1 MSQQQNQAQSSSQ
14 QNQPGQYQYP
24 PPQPQSQQVYPM
36 APMSTNQQQQVPFRR
51 IQQSYAVEVPYNA
64 GSDRCYE
71 GMLTCFGCICG
82 GLGSVPCL
90 FCFPNPFQ
98 SVPQGS
104 VGLIKKFGKFIRSVD
119 PGLYQLNPFCEKM
132 QLIDVRQRVQDC
144 PRQTILTKDN
154 VSVDIDSVLYWDIL
168 DPYIAAYLVIDVQ
181 KALIDR
187 TLTTLRMVLGNRT
200 LQDTIEHRD
209 TIAQE
214 IRDVIDNVAE
224 SWGVK
229 VESILIKD
237 VILGPELLAS
247 MSAAA
252 SQRRI
257 GDSKIIA
264 AQAEVNAAKLM
275 RQASDILNSPAAM
288 QIRFLETLQ
297 TMSKT
302 PGTKVIFMPPN
313 DSAVGVKGAMIY
325 DQLK

>member
-1 MSQQQNQAQSSSQ
+1 
-14 QNQPGQYQYP
+14 
-24 PPQPQSQQVYPM
+24 
-36 APMSTNQQQQVPFRR
+36 MSTAQQPVPFRR

-64 GSDRCYE
+64 GQDKCYE

-82 GLGSVPCL
+82 TLGSIPCL

-98 SVPQGS
+98 SVPQGT

-154 VSVDIDSVLYWDIL
+154 VSIDIDSVLYWDIL
-168 DPYIAAYLVIDVQ
+168 DPYIASYLVVNVQ

-200 LQDTIEHRD
+200 LQDTVEHRE

-214 IRDVIDNVAE
+214 IRDVIDSVAE

-229 VESILIKD
+229 VET
-237 VILGPELLAS
+237 
-247 MSAAA
+247 AA

-313 DSAVGVKGAMIY
+313 DSAVSVKGAMIY

>member
-1 MSQQQNQAQSSSQ
+1 M
-14 QNQPGQYQYP
+14 PGQYQYP
-24 PPQPQSQQVYPM
+24 PPQQQQVYPM
-36 APMSTNQQQQVPFRR
+36 APMSTQPAPFRR

-71 GMLTCFGCICG
+71 
-82 GLGSVPCL
+82 
-90 FCFPNPFQ
+90 
-98 SVPQGS
+98 VPQGT

-154 VSVDIDSVLYWDIL
+154 VSIDIDSVLYWDIL

-200 LQDTIEHRD
+200 LQDTVEHRE

-214 IRDVIDNVAE
+214 IRDVIDSVAE

-237 VILGPELLAS
+237 VILGPELLQS

-302 PGTKVIFMPPN
+302 PGTKIIFMPPN
-313 DSAVGVKGAMIY
+313 DSAVTVKGAMIY
-325 DQLK
+325 DHLK